1 MIIRETRHFDTS
13 ERALLD
19 RLLDRI
25 RRELPGVIAVY
36 LFGTW
41 GSPHQRKD
49 SDIDLAVLPNTPLD
63 AVACWE
69 LAQRLAAEAGKD
81 VDLVNLRTASTV
93 LRAQVIAGGERL
105 YCTDENRCAEF
116 EDFVFSDYARLNEER
131 RGILEDIRRRGSVYG
146 G

>member
-1 MIIRETRHFDTS
+1 MMIQKTRRFDKQ
-13 ERALLD
+13 EQELLD
-19 RLLDRI
+19 KLIEHI
-25 RRELPGVIAVY
+25 RHELPGVIAIY

-49 SDIDLAVLPNTPLD
+49 SDIDLAVLSDARLE

-105 YCTDENRCAEF
+105 YCADENRCAEF

-131 RGILEDIRRRGSVYG
+131 RGILEDIRHRGSVYG

>member
-1 MIIRETRHFDTS
+1 MMTKETRRLDKQDQT
-13 ERALLD
+13 LLD
-19 RLLDRI
+19 KLVEHI
-25 RRELPGVIAVY
+25 RRELPAVIAIY

-41 GSPHQRKD
+41 GGPHQRKD
-49 SDIDLAVLPNTPLD
+49 SDVDLAVLPNTPLD

-93 LRAQVIAGGERL
+93 LRAQVVAGGDRL
-105 YCTDENRCAEF
+105 YCADQNRCAEF

-131 RGILEDIRRRGSVYG
+131 KGILEDIQRRGNVYG

>member
-1 MIIRETRHFDTS
+1 MITKETRRLDKQD
-13 ERALLD
+13 RALLD
-19 RLLDRI
+19 RLVEHI
-25 RRELPGVIAVY
+25 RRELPGAIAVY

-49 SDIDLAVLPNTPLD
+49 SDIDLAVLPKTPLD

-69 LAQRLAAEAGKD
+69 LAQQLAAEAGKD

-93 LRAQVIAGGERL
+93 LRAQIIAGGERL
-105 YCTDENRCAEF
+105 HCTDENRCSEF

-131 RGILEDIRRRGSVYG
+131 RGILEDIQRRGSVYG